1 MIRRRRTKASD
12 GLAELVADA
21 HELVGRLV
29 AENRLLRAQ
38 NKRLTQ
44 EVDRLS
50 EGWEQ
55 VKKLARQAPRSRRR
69 R

>member
-1 MIRRRRTKASD
+1 VIRRRRSKAPD
-12 GLAELVADA
+12 GLAQLVTDA
-21 HELVGRLV
+21 QELVGKLV
-29 AENRLLRAQ
+29 AENRSLRAQ
-38 NKRLTQ
+38 NKRLTR